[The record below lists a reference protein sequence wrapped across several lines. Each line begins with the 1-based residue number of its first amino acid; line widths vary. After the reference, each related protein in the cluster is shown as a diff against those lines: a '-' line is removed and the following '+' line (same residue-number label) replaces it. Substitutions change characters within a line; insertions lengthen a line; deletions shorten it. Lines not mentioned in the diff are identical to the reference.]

1 MWNLKRNDTNELT
14 NRNRLTVLDNELMVV
29 RGKNGEGRDS
39 QGVWDGYVHTTI
51 F

>member
-39 QGVWDGYVHTTI
+39 
-51 F
+51 